1 MNKYL
6 TKKIES
12 SKGLLFNNFC
22 LIAFEVLNDG
32 KNEVLEDF
40 ECLEYS
46 KICKTLGWIDN
57 EEVHKSIAQEISDGG
72 ISGMMYRNG
81 CDGFLAQINIPVCS
95 DIKTSGNSLEPS
107 SWSSSQGHCY
117 VAYVYADTLGELTD
131 KAIEQSDLFF
141 QKDWAKQM
149 KLQPIE

>member
-46 KICKTLGWIDN
+46 KICEILGWMDN
-57 EEVHKSIAQEISDGG
+57 EEVHKSIEQEI
-72 ISGMMYRNG
+72 
-81 CDGFLAQINIPVCS
+81 A
-95 DIKTSGNSLEPS
+95 S
-107 SWSSSQGHCY
+107 SMS
-117 VAYVYADTLGELTD
+117 A
-131 KAIEQSDLFF
+131 
-141 QKDWAKQM
+141 
-149 KLQPIE
+149 